1 MIAKCNILYAVL
13 QNYKFPYHKPLTSV
27 EPRGTLPERVKNF
40 TVSIHQFPINVFLI
54 SSLSNWINKTK
65 GLFAS

>member
-1 MIAKCNILYAVL
+1 MIAKRNILYVVL
-13 QNYKFPYHKPLTSV
+13 QNYKFPYNKILSSL
-27 EPRGTLPERVKNF
+27 EPRGTLPKHVRNLTGF
-40 TVSIHQFPINVFLI
+40 ICLFPINGFLT